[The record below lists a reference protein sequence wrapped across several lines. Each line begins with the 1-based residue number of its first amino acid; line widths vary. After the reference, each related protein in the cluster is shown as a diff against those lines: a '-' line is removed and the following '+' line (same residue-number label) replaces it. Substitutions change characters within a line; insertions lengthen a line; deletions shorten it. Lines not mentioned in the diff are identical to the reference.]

1 MWRERFFRGCATVA
15 LAVLTLGVYVVLPVP
30 PSKARRLLARLTGGR
45 PMQRYER
52 TGMTTTLPMWR
63 DGYGRAW
70 LAEGAW
76 SSFRVRV
83 PEYDAR

>member
-1 MWRERFFRGCATVA
+1 
-15 LAVLTLGVYVVLPVP
+15 
-30 PSKARRLLARLTGGR
+30 
-45 PMQRYER
+45 MQRYER